1 MSDKKRVLYVE
12 DNKDTSFLGGF
23 ILERSGFDVVS
34 ATTVSEALMLAS
46 KYSFDV
52 YLLDAL
58 LPDGSGI
65 DLCRKL
71 READSSTPVV
81 FFSARG
87 YQRDKDQ
94 AFAAGAQA
102 YISKPARPD
111 ELVGT
116 INKVLGI
123 SESDTPPQPEEP
135 LDML

>member
-1 MSDKKRVLYVE
+1 MSEKKRVLYVE

-34 ATTVSEALMLAS
+34 ARDFSEALMLAS
-46 KYSFDV
+46 KYTFDV

-58 LPDGSGI
+58 LPDGNGV
-65 DLCRKL
+65 DLCRKI
-71 READSSTPVV
+71 REMDANTPIV

-102 YISKPARPD
+102 YVSKPALPE
-111 ELVGT
+111 ELVNT
-116 INKVLGI
+116 INRVLGI
-123 SESDTPPQPEEP
+123 SGMGSDVSGNSLRP
-135 LDML
+135 

>member
-1 MSDKKRVLYVE
+1 MPGRKRVLYVE

-34 ATTVSEALMLAS
+34 ARGFSEALMLAS

-58 LPDGSGI
+58 LPDGNGI
-65 DLCRKL
+65 DLCRRI
-71 READSSTPVV
+71 RETDADTPIV

-87 YQRDKDQ
+87 YQRDKEQ

-102 YISKPARPD
+102 YVSKPALPE
-111 ELVGT
+111 ELINT
-116 INKVLGI
+116 INDVLGI
-123 SESDTPPQPEEP
+123 SGAGSDASGSSLQP
-135 LDML
+135 